1 MMMDAL
7 MDENETVFLVFFVE
21 TDRRREVFDRVFYTA
36 EKAIQYCNKQRKVL
50 GGSWE
55 FREVEIE

>member
-1 MMMDAL
+1 